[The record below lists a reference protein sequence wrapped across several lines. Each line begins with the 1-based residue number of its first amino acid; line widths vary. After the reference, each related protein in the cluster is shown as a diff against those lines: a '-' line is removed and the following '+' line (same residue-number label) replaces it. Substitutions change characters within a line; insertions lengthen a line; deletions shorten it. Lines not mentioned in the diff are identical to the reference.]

1 MSDTEEMENQNGP
14 EFSTKAKGKIQQT
27 TQASVS
33 VPIIPTGISAPKPLL
48 MEGNMAANWKK
59 FRRG

>member
-1 MSDTEEMENQNGP
+1 MSDTEEYGNKNG
-14 EFSTKAKGKIQQT
+14 TKSSSETTGQQT

-48 MEGNMAANWKK
+48 MEGNMAVN
-59 FRRG
+59 